1 MSEHKYVEYEFDLT
15 DKDGLPT
22 GETRVIKL
30 PRPMGWKLL
39 VRPRRAKKMSAG
51 GLILV
56 DETSDAEEAMIYIGQ
71 VLAIGEAAFKTKTQG
86 GIDLSSWDYVPEVG
100 DWIVYAPFAG
110 QKMRVKGDDSIIL
123 LLNDTEVQG
132 LVDNPDDYW
141 SWLDA

>member
-1 MSEHKYVEYEFDLT
+1 MSDNKYVEYVVEET
-15 DKDGLPT
+15 DDAGMPT
-22 GETRVIKL
+22 GNSRTIKL

-39 VRPRRAKKMSAG
+39 VKPKRAKKVSAG

-56 DETSDAEEAMIYIGQ
+56 DETSEAEEAMIYIGK

-86 GIDLSSWDYVPEVG
+86 GIDLSTWDFVPEVG
-100 DWIVYAPFAG
+100 DWVVYAPFAG

-123 LLNDTEVQG
+123 LLNDTEIQG
-132 LVDNPDDYW
+132 LVDNPDEYW